1 VTTKAENKSVFRSLQ
16 AARPQPKILK
26 LWHTPHWSKG
36 FKSATP
42 GTIQNL

>member
-26 LWHTPHWSKG
+26 L
-36 FKSATP
+36 
-42 GTIQNL
+42 